1 MYIVEPEVEPHP
13 NLIRKFELESN
24 LILAEP
30 ELEPEPCD
38 IAFSSQEIGST
49 KASNSYTFRAVFP
62 DLKQS

>member
-13 NLIRKFELESN
+13 NLIRKFEPESN

-38 IAFSSQEIGST
+38 IGNNIHHHRLGPVSVKVLA
-49 KASNSYTFRAVFP
+49 P
-62 DLKQS
+62 